1 MDPLGFALENFD
13 ATGQWRDRDR
23 FAGTPIDSSGELP
36 DGTRIEGPD
45 DLREALTAKPEQFVQ
60 TFAERLLMYAIG
72 RPVEHFD
79 MPTVRHIV
87 HAAAEQNYRFSTLV
101 QAIVES
107 EQFRLRRGPSG
118 AADEAGPADEIT
130 AQTAPSPL

>member
-1 MDPLGFALENFD
+1 
-13 ATGQWRDRDR
+13 
-23 FAGTPIDSSGELP
+23 
-36 DGTRIEGPD
+36 
-45 DLREALTAKPEQFVQ
+45 
-60 TFAERLLMYAIG
+60 MYAIG